1 MYRTARCSCGQST
14 IEVKGEPKIHLVCN
28 CNDCKKR
35 TGSAFGISAYF
46 ADSQVKNRNGNT
58 DTYEI
63 NNDETEQQRYFCK
76 SCGTTLYWKIARFPG
91 IPGISEMTGIAGG
104 CFIESPIPEPTLSA
118 SNENKCAWLDLP
130 KLKIIS

>member
-1 MYRTARCSCGQST
+1 M
-14 IEVKGEPKIHLVCN
+14 
-28 CNDCKKR
+28 
-35 TGSAFGISAYF
+35 TGVQTCALPIS
-46 ADSQVKNRNGNT
+46 DSQVKNRNGNT